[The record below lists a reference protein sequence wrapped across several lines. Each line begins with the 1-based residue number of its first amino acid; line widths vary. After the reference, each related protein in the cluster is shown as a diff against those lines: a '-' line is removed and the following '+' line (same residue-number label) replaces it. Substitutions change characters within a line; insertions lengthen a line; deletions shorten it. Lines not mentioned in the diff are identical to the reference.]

1 MVSQDRAGWFVFGAT
16 IALVLGL
23 AVSSIMLPQSNVI
36 YCTEGFGT
44 CIVRPPRGNWRVLVN
59 APCTA
64 GQSLRPAS
72 LGGLQLRSS
81 FDPGDG
87 LFDTPTR
94 LPCRLCEVV
103 PPVCLWAT
111 EAASSRDTPILLIGG
126 SKLGCHRR
134 AELVDDQGDQIAGH
148 LPIEHLLVLS
158 GEDMRIAGHLPWTGC
173 RTRTSI
179 SAVPGSGVL

>member
-72 LGGLQLRSS
+72 LGGLQLRSCHS
-81 FDPGDG
+81 ILVTGFS
-87 LFDTPTR
+87 TP
-94 LPCRLCEVV
+94 LH
-103 PPVCLWAT
+103 VCP
-111 EAASSRDTPILLIGG
+111 AACA
-126 SKLGCHRR
+126 K
-134 AELVDDQGDQIAGH
+134 
-148 LPIEHLLVLS
+148 
-158 GEDMRIAGHLPWTGC
+158 
-173 RTRTSI
+173 
-179 SAVPGSGVL
+179 